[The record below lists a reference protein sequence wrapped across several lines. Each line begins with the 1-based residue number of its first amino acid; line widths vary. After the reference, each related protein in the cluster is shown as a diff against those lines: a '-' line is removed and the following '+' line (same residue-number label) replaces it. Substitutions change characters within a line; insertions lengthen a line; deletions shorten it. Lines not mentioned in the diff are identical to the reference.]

1 MRFYVLSVSAAII
14 LGLSIGYVT
23 MAKVSGQNKKSQGP
37 EIHGFDTANLD
48 KTKNACTDFYQYAA
62 GGWMATHPI
71 PAAYPQWG
79 SFVVLRDKNADVL
92 HSILEDSARNTSAK
106 KGSTEQK
113 IGDFYASCMD
123 TAAIEAQGIKPLEPE
138 FQRIDKVSDVKSL
151 MDEVARLH
159 TVGVPVMF
167 FFRAGQD
174 AKNSSE
180 IIGNL
185 GQGGLGLAE
194 RGYYTQTDN
203 RSKQIRDEYMK
214 HVIKMFQLLGDND
227 EKAAAEAQAAIA
239 IESKLAD
246 VSMTNIERRDPNAQY
261 HRMPPAQL
269 NAMTKN
275 ISWPDYFAKIG
286 QKKTTDVN
294 VAQPKFFAG
303 LDDYLTSIPI
313 ADWKS
318 YMRWHVINAA
328 APNLSDKFV
337 EEDFNFRGK
346 VLNGTT
352 ENQPRWKRCVDNT
365 DRRLGEALGKAYVE
379 SAFTPEAKAHAKQ
392 MVDNLIA
399 ALRDDLSTLSWMSDA
414 TRKQATIKL
423 EAFAKKIGYPDKWRD
438 YSALNI
444 DRGPFINNILRSSQ
458 FELNRNLARI
468 GQPVDKTE
476 WGMTPP
482 TVNAS
487 YSPQTNTIT
496 FPAGIL
502 QPPFYDPKADDAVN
516 YGGMGAVIG
525 HEMTHGFDDQGSQF
539 DADGNLKNW
548 WTPEDKK
555 NFNERALCVEKQF
568 DGFVVN
574 GNLHEQG
581 KLVLGES
588 IADLGGLAISYAAF
602 EKSLQGKPR
611 PANIDGFTP
620 EQRFFLGWAQVWA
633 SNIRPEYAEVMVKTN
648 PHPLAQFRVN
658 GPLSNMTAF
667 AEAFSCKAGDPMVRP
682 PDLRCVI
689 W

>member
-1 MRFYVLSVSAAII
+1 MRFYVLSVSVAII
-14 LGLSIGYVT
+14 LGVSIGYVT
-23 MAKVSGQNKKSQGP
+23 MTKASAQTKKTQGP

-48 KTKNACTDFYQYAA
+48 RSQNACTDFYKFAA
-62 GGWMATHPI
+62 GGWMANHPI

-92 HSILEDSARNTSAK
+92 HSILEDSSRNTSAK

-138 FQRIDKVSDVKSL
+138 FQRIEKITDVKSL
-151 MDEVARLH
+151 MDEVAHLH
-159 TVGVPVMF
+159 TTGVPVMF

-180 IIGNL
+180 VIGNL

-194 RGYYTQTDN
+194 RGYYTQTDK
-203 RSKQIRDEYMK
+203 RSVEIRDEYLK
-214 HVIKMFQLLGDND
+214 HIVRMFELLGDNN
-227 EKAAAEAQAAIA
+227 EKAVAEAQAAIA
-239 IESKLAD
+239 IESKLAE
-246 VSMTNIERRDPNAQY
+246 VSMTAIERRDPDSQY

-269 NAMTKN
+269 DTMMKN

-286 QKKTTDVN
+286 QRRTTDVN
-294 VAQPKFFAG
+294 VGQPKFFAG
-303 LDDYLTSIPI
+303 LDGYLTSVSI

-318 YMRWHVINAA
+318 YLRWHVINAA
-328 APNLSDKFV
+328 AASLSDKFV
-337 EEDFNFRGK
+337 DEDFHFRGK
-346 VLNGTT
+346 VLNGTK
-352 ENQPRWKRCVDNT
+352 ENQPRWKRCVENT

-438 YSALNI
+438 YSALTIN
-444 DRGPFINNILRSSQ
+444 RGPFIENIMRSSQ

-525 HEMTHGFDDQGSQF
+525 HEMTHGFDDQGSRF

-555 NFNERALCVEKQF
+555 NFNERATCVEKQF
-568 DGFVVN
+568 DGFVV

-588 IADLGGLAISYAAF
+588 IADLGGLAVSYAAF
-602 EKSLQGKPR
+602 KKSMAGKPR

-633 SNIRPEYAEVMVKTN
+633 SNITPEYAEVMVKTN

-658 GPLSNMTAF
+658 GPLSNMTTF